1 MAYDQYLNDYYP
13 RELDVDG
20 AKRFSGYATLTP
32 TADQFAQMLLVVPAL
47 AGKTVIV
54 EEIRAFSTAG
64 GAVKIGLYST
74 ALTSLEADVA
84 ANRGATDSR
93 IGVTEGSCLVGAKD
107 NAAQLVFTHGVQM
120 GTLGAEGAWEYLG
133 GGHVMEVAKVAG
145 AIMQLVVE
153 GAASMD
159 LTVSFVWRE
168 IDNTK

>member
-32 TADQFAQMLLVVPAL
+32 TEDQFAQMLLVLSAA

-74 ALTSLEADVA
+74 ALTGLEADVA

-93 IGVTEGSCLVGAKD
+93 IGVAEGSCLVGAKD
-107 NAAQLVFTHGVQM
+107 NASQLVFTYGVQM
-120 GTLGAEGAWEYLG
+120 GTLGAAGAWEYLG
-133 GGHVMEVAKVAG
+133 GGHVMEVTSAG